1 MFKIDK
7 SVLNLKVGKWS
18 HGRVGSPFA
27 TFRKLTAATA
37 GTSPGTSPGSS
48 ESPEKAG
55 RSRPLNRDVCALL
68 EEAAFITGD
77 RLGVKRRRV
86 SKH

>member
-37 GTSPGTSPGSS
+37 GTSPGSS

>member
-7 SVLNLKVGKWS
+7 SVLNFKVGKWS
-18 HGRVGSPFA
+18 QGRVGLHFA
-27 TFRKLTAATA
+27 TFRKLSA
-37 GTSPGTSPGSS
+37 GFSA
-48 ESPEKAG
+48 EEKIPAETEKPT
-55 RSRPLNRDVCALL
+55 RPLNKDVCALL

-77 RLGVKRRRV
+77 RLGVKRRRL